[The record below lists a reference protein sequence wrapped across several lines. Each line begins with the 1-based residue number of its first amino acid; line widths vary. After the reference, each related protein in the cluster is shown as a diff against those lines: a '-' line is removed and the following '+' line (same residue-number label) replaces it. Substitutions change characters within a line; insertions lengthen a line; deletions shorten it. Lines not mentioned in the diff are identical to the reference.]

1 MNEDELSPALRRA
14 RYGKAGRSG
23 DRFVEFWL
31 ALFVEARRTGAP
43 PGGRR
48 VKAIVERFFAG
59 REVAAALAEAG
70 LGTLCDQLRDAS
82 RRYCEACLA
91 DPQYATSLIR
101 ARRPADGQVRV
112 RIAAEVARV
121 SGALAG
127 LGDSGRGEALSAA
140 LVDGY
145 LEALAPHGREELD
158 RALGEAPPMR

>member
-1 MNEDELSPALRRA
+1 MSEDELSPALKRA
-14 RYGKAGRSG
+14 RYGRTGRCG

-48 VKAIVERFFAG
+48 VKAIVDRFFAG

-70 LGTLCDQLRDAS
+70 PAALGSQLRDAA

-91 DPQYATSLIR
+91 DPQYATTLIR
-101 ARRPADGQVRV
+101 ATRPADDQVRA

-121 SGALAG
+121 AAALAG
-127 LGDSGRGEALSAA
+127 LGDAGRGAA
-140 LVDGY
+140 LRGALVGGC

-158 RALGEAPPMR
+158 RALGETPPTG